1 MPPIVTIVGS
11 YNVGFFLKG
20 SRLPMPGETIIADAF
35 KESGGGKGSNQAVAA
50 ALLGAETRFI
60 GRLGDDKY
68 GAAALEL
75 YRQVGISTDTI
86 KIDKTIHSGI
96 SVILINKVGQ
106 NLISVV
112 PGANLRLSRKDIDSA
127 ERVLRRSYVVG
138 FQLENDHETVFY
150 GLKKCHDLGIR
161 TFLDPAPA
169 VKLPPSVYP
178 CLDFIKPN
186 ETEASLLS
194 GLRVKDPGSAKKG
207 GPLVSRPGS
216 EDGDHHARG
225 WRRRARNRG
234 GHEAF
239 PGASCKGHRRD
250 GRRGHLQR
258 GPPGRALKKEK
269 HRRIGSF
276 RCSCGFTLDDATRSD
291 RVHSDLS
298 RSGRFDEGL
307 GRATGAPE

>member
-194 GLRVKDPGSAKKG
+194 GLRVKDPGSAKKAVRWF
-207 GPLVSRPGS
+207 L
-216 EDGDHHARG
+216 ARG
-225 WRRRARNRG
+225 VKTAIITLGAG
-234 GHEAF
+234 GAVLGTEGGTRHF
-239 PGASCKGHRRD
+239 PA
-250 GRRGHLQR
+250 
-258 GPPGRALKKEK
+258 P
-269 HRRIGSF
+269 
-276 RCSCGFTLDDATRSD
+276 
-291 RVHSDLS
+291 RVKAID
-298 RSGRFDEGL
+298 
-307 GRATGAPE
+307 ATGAGDIFSAGLLVELSRRRSIEESVLFAVHAASLSTTRLGVIESIPTYQEVVALMKD